1 MAKLGAHHSPFLPHL
16 LHILPEGTA
25 LRLHTHAIPICND
38 MELTLEYDIVIYAWS
53 KLDLILLLLIYVNN
67 YLGPLDFISMLYR
80 CKLITLSNDVPEAY
94 LSGHIC
100 SVSG

>member
-67 YLGPLDFISMLYR
+67 YLG
-80 CKLITLSNDVPEAY
+80 ITLSNDVPEAY